1 MLLIALLCGLVLC
14 WTGRI
19 KRERK
24 ARATALVATEAA
36 ENSAKPGPEV
46 IVTSAP
52 VKGQEV
58 HQ

>member
-1 MLLIALLCGLVLC
+1 MLC

-19 KRERK
+19 KRKRK

-46 IVTSAP
+46 VVTSAP